1 MTDDFK
7 KWCSEKADYKVPMV
21 YISRFNEKPLV
32 TLIKAMWN
40 INREHSKGSNKYF
53 IQDNTYFYN
62 MDTSFCLYDKS
73 FNTKS
78 RLVKRFMLKDY
89 NNSEQQALEKALE
102 YIYKKE
108 SK

>member
-40 INREHSKGSNKYF
+40 INREGIYEIIIDNHVVTIMSNTHAIIDFEFKHH
-53 IQDNTYFYN
+53 
-62 MDTSFCLYDKS
+62 
-73 FNTKS
+73 
-78 RLVKRFMLKDY
+78 
-89 NNSEQQALEKALE
+89 NNSEQESLQKALE
-102 YIYKKE
+102 YIYKRE
-108 SK
+108 QT